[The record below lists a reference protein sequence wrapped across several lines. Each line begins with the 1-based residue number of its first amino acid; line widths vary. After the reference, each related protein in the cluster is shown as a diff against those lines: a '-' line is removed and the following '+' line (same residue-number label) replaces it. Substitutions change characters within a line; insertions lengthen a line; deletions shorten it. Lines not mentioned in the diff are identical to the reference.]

1 MVLEKVREILCDQL
15 DVEEEQVT
23 LDASIT
29 DDLGADSLD
38 VVDLVMSIEEEF
50 DLEFPDEEVENI
62 KTVGDIVKYIESKVE
77 AYNLDYEPPHWIS
90 AAAFFYHGKIMNF
103 RVESY

>member
-50 DLEFPDEEVENI
+50 DLEFPTFANNL
-62 KTVGDIVKYIESKVE
+62 TYMESK
-77 AYNLDYEPPHWIS
+77 L
-90 AAAFFYHGKIMNF
+90 AA
-103 RVESY
+103 